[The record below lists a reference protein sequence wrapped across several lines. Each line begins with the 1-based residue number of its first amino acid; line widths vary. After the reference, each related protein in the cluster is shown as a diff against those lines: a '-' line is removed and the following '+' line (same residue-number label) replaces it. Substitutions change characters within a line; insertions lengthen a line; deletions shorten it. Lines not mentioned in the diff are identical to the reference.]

1 MGTSNAGPPPTLF
14 PLSGGHNIHCSS
26 HMAAVSISP
35 LPSSQSAMS
44 GRRVPLGNNPN
55 GANSPFRPL
64 GANTTKQKRSYA
76 TIQREESYG
85 HAPPAKKQM
94 LSTQQALRTPPRPA
108 SQYQPEAKLLA
119 RKANATQPSTYERGV
134 RTAVRE
140 RSAQQT
146 VSRAAKT
153 SEQNLE
159 SVLAWQKHYRQ
170 VFPNYVFYFEGV
182 TEEIRHKFAKQVT
195 SLGAVSLHIWKYPSC
210 SSNLITASRKVL
222 FQLGHTCCHNSNHST
237 RGQIRPQRKLCNSL
251 SYKRCSIRKQ
261 PASNNQSV
269 PARSIVG
276 INLWAVRLIWSE
288 GKILVRGPIE
298 QKATASWGCGK

>member
-1 MGTSNAGPPPTLF
+1 
-14 PLSGGHNIHCSS
+14 
-26 HMAAVSISP
+26 MATVSISP
-35 LPSSQSAMS
+35 LPPSHLAMS

-64 GANTTKQKRSYA
+64 GSNATKQKRSYA

-94 LSTQQALRTPPRPA
+94 LSSQQVLRTPPKQA
-108 SQYQPEAKLLA
+108 SHYQPEAKVVT
-119 RKANATQPSTYERGV
+119 RKVNATQPTTYERSS

-182 TEEIRHKFAKQVT
+182 TEEVRHKFAKQVT
-195 SLGAVSLHIWKYPSC
+195 SLGAVSLP
-210 SSNLITASRKVL
+210 
-222 FQLGHTCCHNSNHST
+222 T
-237 RGQIRPQRKLCNSL
+237 RRYQNC
-251 SYKRCSIRKQ
+251 
-261 PASNNQSV
+261 
-269 PARSIVG
+269 
-276 INLWAVRLIWSE
+276 
-288 GKILVRGPIE
+288 
-298 QKATASWGCGK
+298 